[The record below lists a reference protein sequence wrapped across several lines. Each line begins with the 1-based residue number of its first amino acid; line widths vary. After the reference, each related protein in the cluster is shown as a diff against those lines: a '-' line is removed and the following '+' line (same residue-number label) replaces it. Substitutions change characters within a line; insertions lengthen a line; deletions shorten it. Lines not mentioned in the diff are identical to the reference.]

1 MSQAVAAASSGGPA
15 PPAEAPA
22 LPRPRRARRL
32 DLDRAKGV
40 AILLVVL
47 GHIVARDQPP
57 GVEWYEP
64 FRYALYRFHMPF
76 FLYLSGTVVVLSGLH
91 RAGPAE
97 WPRVL
102 RGRAARLLVP
112 FFGLG
117 LFILAAKLVAMQ
129 AMHVDNRPDGLLGGL
144 RDLFWTTGRS
154 PAVTVWYLFVLFLS
168 TALALPLLRLGVG
181 TTGLVAL
188 GLALQAVE
196 VPPVA
201 YLDRLAGHFVFF
213 AAGAWVA
220 ERQDRLL
227 PLFERLQPLWW
238 AAFGLA
244 VALAVASFEGVL
256 APGHPV
262 WLGEGGARLACG
274 LLAIPAL
281 HGLIRRPP
289 VAAWNWPLFLGRY
302 AMAIYLFNTLAI
314 GGAKAALIAAGVGWT
329 ADAFPVHVVVLT
341 AAGLALPILV
351 KALLLR
357 RLPPLDRVTD

>member
-1 MSQAVAAASSGGPA
+1 VSQAAVSGGPA
-15 PPAEAPA
+15 PPAEASAPA
-22 LPRPRRARRL
+22 RLRTRRL
-32 DLDRAKGV
+32 DLDRGKGI

-47 GHIVARDQPP
+47 GHIVARDVPP

-64 FRYALYRFHMPF
+64 FRYAIYRFHMPF
-76 FLYLSGTVVVLSGLH
+76 FLYLSGTVVVLTGLH
-91 RAGPAE
+91 TAAPAT

-102 RGRAARLLVP
+102 RGRAERLLLP

-117 LFILAAKLVAMQ
+117 LFILLSKLAAMQ
-129 AMHVDNRPDGLLGGL
+129 VVHVDNRPDGLWSGL
-144 RDLFWTTGRS
+144 RDLFWTTGQS

-168 TALALPLLRLGVG
+168 TVLALPLLRLGVG
-181 TTGLVAL
+181 TTGLVLL
-188 GLALQAVE
+188 GLALQAVD

-201 YLDRLAGHFVFF
+201 YLDRFAGHFVFF

-227 PLFERLQPLWW
+227 PAFERWQVLWW
-238 AAFGLA
+238 AAFGAAIVSA
-244 VALAVASFEGVL
+244 VAGWIGPRAAL
-256 APGHPV
+256 
-262 WLGEGGARLACG
+262 LACG

-281 HGLIRRPP
+281 HGLVRLPP
-289 VAAWNWPLFLGRY
+289 VSTWEWPLFLGRY

-314 GGAKAALIAAGVGWT
+314 GFAKALLIAAGVGWT
-329 ADAFPVHVVVLT
+329 SGAFPVHVAVLA

-357 RLPPLDRVTD
+357 RLPLLDRLTN

>member
-1 MSQAVAAASSGGPA
+1 MSQAAASRGPA
-15 PPAEAPA
+15 PAEASPVPVRA
-22 LPRPRRARRL
+22 ARARRL

-64 FRYALYRFHMPF
+64 FRYAIYRFHMPF

-91 RAGPAE
+91 RAAPAE
-97 WPRVL
+97 WPRVF
-102 RGRAARLLVP
+102 RGRAVRLLVP

-117 LFILAAKLVAMQ
+117 LFILAAKLAAMQ
-129 AMHVDNRPDGLLGGL
+129 VVHVDNRPEGLWGGL
-144 RDLFWTTGRS
+144 RDLFWTTGQS
-154 PAVTVWYLFVLFLS
+154 PALTVWYLLVLFLA

-188 GLALQAVE
+188 GLLLQAVE

-201 YLDRLAGHFVFF
+201 YLDRLASHFVFF

-227 PLFERLQPLWW
+227 PLFERLQPVWW
-238 AAFGLA
+238 AAFAAAVGLA
-244 VALAVASFEGVL
+244 VTGWLDARAALLV
-256 APGHPV
+256 
-262 WLGEGGARLACG
+262 CG
-274 LLAIPAL
+274 LLSVPAL
-281 HGLIRRPP
+281 HGLVRRPP
-289 VAAWNWPLFLGRY
+289 VSNWEWPLFLGRY

-314 GGAKAALIAAGVGWT
+314 GLAKAVLIAAGLGWT
-329 ADAFPVHVVVLT
+329 REAFPVHVVVLT
-341 AAGLALPILV
+341 AAGLAIPILV

-357 RLPPLDRVTD
+357 QQPTLDRLTD

>member
-1 MSQAVAAASSGGPA
+1 MSQAAVSGGPA
-15 PPAEAPA
+15 QAEASASVP
-22 LPRPRRARRL
+22 PRARRL
-32 DLDRAKGV
+32 DLDRAKGI

-64 FRYALYRFHMPF
+64 FRYAIYRFHMPF

-91 RAGPAE
+91 GAAPAE
-97 WPRVL
+97 WPRIL
-102 RGRAARLLVP
+102 RGRAVRLLVP

-117 LFILAAKLVAMQ
+117 LLILAAKLLAMQ
-129 AMHVDNRPDGLLGGL
+129 VVHVDNRPEGLWSGL
-144 RDLFWTTGRS
+144 RDLFWTTGQS

-181 TTGLVAL
+181 TTGLVVV
-188 GLALQAVE
+188 GLLLHAVE
-196 VPPVA
+196 LPPVA
-201 YLDRLAGHFVFF
+201 YLDRLASHFVFF

-227 PLFERLQPLWW
+227 PAFERVQLLWW
-238 AAFGLA
+238 AAFAAAIGLA
-244 VALAVASFEGVL
+244 VAG
-256 APGHPV
+256 
-262 WLGEGGARLACG
+262 WMDARAALLACG
-274 LLAIPAL
+274 LLSIPAL

-289 VAAWNWPLFLGRY
+289 VSTWDWPLFLGRY

-314 GGAKAALIAAGVGWT
+314 GFAKALLILAGVGWT
-329 ADAFPVHVVVLT
+329 RGAFPVHVVVLT
-341 AAGLALPILV
+341 AAGLALPVLA

-357 RLPPLDRVTD
+357 RLPALDRLTN

>member
-1 MSQAVAAASSGGPA
+1 MSQAAVSGGGPA
-15 PPAEAPA
+15 PPAEASSA
-22 LPRPRRARRL
+22 AARPPRARRL

-47 GHIVARDQPP
+47 GHIVAREQPP

-64 FRYALYRFHMPF
+64 FRYAIYRFHMPF
-76 FLYLSGTVVVLSGLH
+76 FLYLSGTVLVLSGLH
-91 RAGPAE
+91 KASPAE

-102 RGRAARLLVP
+102 RGRAVRLLIP

-117 LFILAAKLVAMQ
+117 LLILVAKLLAMQ
-129 AMHVDNRPDGLLGGL
+129 VVHVDNRPAGLWAGL
-144 RDLFWTTGRS
+144 RDLFWTTGES

-168 TALALPLLRLGVG
+168 TVLALPLLRLGVG
-181 TTGLVAL
+181 TTGLVLA
-188 GLALQAVE
+188 GLVLQAIE

-201 YLDRLAGHFVFF
+201 YLDRLASHFVFF

-227 PLFERLQPLWW
+227 PAFERFQPLWW
-238 AAFGLA
+238 AAFASAISL
-244 VALAVASFEGVL
+244 ALAG
-256 APGHPV
+256 
-262 WLGEGGARLACG
+262 WLDARAARLACG
-274 LLAIPAL
+274 LLSVPAL
-281 HGLIRRPP
+281 HGLIRLPP
-289 VAAWNWPLFLGRY
+289 VSNWDWPLFLGRY

-314 GGAKAALIAAGVGWT
+314 GFAKALLIAAGVGWT
-329 ADAFPVHVVVLT
+329 SDAFPVHVVALT

-357 RLPPLDRVTD
+357 RAPALDRLTD

>member
-1 MSQAVAAASSGGPA
+1 MSQAAASNGPA
-15 PPAEAPA
+15 PAEASAP
-22 LPRPRRARRL
+22 PRPRARRL

-91 RAGPAE
+91 RAGPAD

-102 RGRAARLLVP
+102 RSRAVRLLVP

-117 LFILAAKLVAMQ
+117 LFILAAKLAAMQ
-129 AMHVDNRPDGLLGGL
+129 VVHVDNRPEGLWTGL
-144 RDLFWTTGRS
+144 RDLFWTTGQS

-168 TALALPLLRLGVG
+168 TALALPVLRLGVG
-181 TTGLVAL
+181 TTGLVVI
-188 GLALQAVE
+188 GLLLQTLE
-196 VPPVA
+196 VPPIA
-201 YLDRLAGHFVFF
+201 YLDRLASHFVFF

-227 PLFERLQPLWW
+227 PAFERLLPLWW
-238 AAFGLA
+238 VAFAASLGLA
-244 VALAVASFEGVL
+244 LGGWLDARAALL
-256 APGHPV
+256 
-262 WLGEGGARLACG
+262 LCG
-274 LLAIPAL
+274 LLSVPAL
-281 HGLIRRPP
+281 HGLMRLPP
-289 VAAWNWPLFLGRY
+289 VSGWRWPLFLGRY

-314 GGAKAALIAAGVGWT
+314 GFAKALLIAGGLGWT
-329 ADAFPVHVVVLT
+329 RDAFPVHVVVLT
-341 AAGLALPILV
+341 AAGIALPILV
-351 KALLLR
+351 KAVLLR
-357 RLPPLDRVTD
+357 RLPPLDRLTD

>member
-1 MSQAVAAASSGGPA
+1 MSQATTTTAAPGGPA
-15 PPAEAPA
+15 APA
-22 LPRPRRARRL
+22 GAPAAARPARARRL
-32 DLDRAKGV
+32 DLDRAKGI

-64 FRYALYRFHMPF
+64 FRYAVYRFHMPF
-76 FLYLSGTVVVLSGLH
+76 FLYLSGTVVVLTGLH
-91 RAGPAE
+91 RTAPAD
-97 WPRVL
+97 WPRVF
-102 RGRAARLLVP
+102 RNRAVRLLLP

-129 AMHVDNRPDGLLGGL
+129 VVHVDNRPAGLWTGL
-144 RDLFWTTGRS
+144 RDLFWTTGQS

-168 TALALPLLRLGVG
+168 TVLAVPLLRLGVG

-188 GLALQAVE
+188 GLVLQAVE

-201 YLDRLAGHFVFF
+201 YLDRLASHFAFF

-227 PLFERLQPLWW
+227 PLFERWQPVWW
-238 AAFGLA
+238 AAFAAAIGLA
-244 VALAVASFEGVL
+244 VAG
-256 APGHPV
+256 
-262 WLGEGGARLACG
+262 WMGERAALLACG
-274 LLAIPAL
+274 LLCVPAL
-281 HGLIRRPP
+281 HGLIRLPP
-289 VAAWNWPLFLGRY
+289 VSGWNWPLFLGRY

-314 GGAKAALIAAGVGWT
+314 GFAKALLIAAGVGWT
-329 ADAFPVHVVVLT
+329 AEAFPVHVVVLT

-351 KALLLR
+351 KAVLLR
-357 RLPPLDRVTD
+357 RLPPLDRLTD